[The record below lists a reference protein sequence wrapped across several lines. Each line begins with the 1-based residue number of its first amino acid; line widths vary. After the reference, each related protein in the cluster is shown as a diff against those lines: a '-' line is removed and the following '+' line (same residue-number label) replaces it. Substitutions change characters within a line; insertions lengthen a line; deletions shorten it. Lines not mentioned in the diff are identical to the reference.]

1 MKNRIPD
8 GVLKEIFPKKH
19 KQSFAPEWVYSE
31 LKQMILSGKFRKG
44 QKLLQDKIAKT
55 FNVNKLAVSIAF
67 SRLRKD
73 GLVIIKN
80 RVGTFVV

>member
-1 MKNRIPD
+1 
-8 GVLKEIFPKKH
+8 
-19 KQSFAPEWVYSE
+19 
-31 LKQMILSGKFRKG
+31 MILSGKFKKG
-44 QKLLQDKIAKT
+44 QKLLQDQIAKT